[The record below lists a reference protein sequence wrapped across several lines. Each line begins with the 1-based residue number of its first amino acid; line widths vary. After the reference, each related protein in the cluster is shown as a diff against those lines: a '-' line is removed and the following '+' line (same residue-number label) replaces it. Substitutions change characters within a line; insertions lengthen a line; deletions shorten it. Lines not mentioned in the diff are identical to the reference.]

1 MKGVS
6 WNSLLKEKDMS
17 YRLREVPWGLFQ
29 QTFGQWN
36 EGEWEEQVKVG
47 SLYMHMYVYIYIYID
62 VYILQQNS
70 FSSLKDWCL
79 NVWCLSRLYNCRF

>member
-47 SLYMHMYVYIYIYID
+47 SLYMHMYVHFKKGQD
-62 VYILQQNS
+62 RNRS
-70 FSSLKDWCL
+70 FRNDSVRDGSTE
-79 NVWCLSRLYNCRF
+79 RQGEG